1 MSQDSEIEKHSAQRL
16 KKTRVLFFILVPVS
30 FILLAAIL
38 GFQLLTGDPR
48 SIPSA
53 LIDKPVPQFSLL
65 PEPNPTRPVIIAD
78 ADTDAGAEEGQSEIS
93 ENDGQIISQSDE
105 DEADLDLSPMLSGWS
120 IRLGSFAEKQNATN
134 LVERLHESEYKAYT
148 REFNNSA
155 GELVSVFVGPWID
168 KSIAEDYLSEL
179 EDKFRLAG
187 DIVRYEVGS
196 F

>member
-1 MSQDSEIEKHSAQRL
+1 MVYNKKQRIVGTVVL
-16 KKTRVLFFILVPVS
+16 MALVGVLFPVI
-30 FILLAAIL
+30 FD
-38 GFQLLTGDPR
+38 GGDTFQAELESR
-48 SIPSA
+48 IP
-53 LIDKPVPQFSLL
+53 PEPQFSLL

-93 ENDGQIISQSDE
+93 ENDDQIISQSEE

-148 REFNNSA
+148 REVNNSA

>member
-1 MSQDSEIEKHSAQRL
+1 MVYNKKQRIVGTIVL
-16 KKTRVLFFILVPVS
+16 MALVGVLFPVI
-30 FILLAAIL
+30 FD
-38 GFQLLTGDPR
+38 GGDTFQAELESR
-48 SIPSA
+48 IP
-53 LIDKPVPQFSLL
+53 PEPQFSLL

-78 ADTDAGAEEGQSEIS
+78 ADTDAGAGEGQSEIS
-93 ENDGQIISQSDE
+93 ENDGQIISQSEE

-120 IRLGSFAEKQNATN
+120 IRLGSFAEKQNAIN

>member
-1 MSQDSEIEKHSAQRL
+1 MAYNKKQRIVGTIVL
-16 KKTRVLFFILVPVS
+16 MALVGVLFPVI
-30 FILLAAIL
+30 FD
-38 GFQLLTGDPR
+38 GGDTFQAELESR
-48 SIPSA
+48 IP
-53 LIDKPVPQFSLL
+53 PEPQFSLL

-78 ADTDAGAEEGQSEIS
+78 TDTDAVAEEGQSEIS
-93 ENDGQIISQSDE
+93 ENDSQIISQSEE

>member
-1 MSQDSEIEKHSAQRL
+1 MVYNKKQRIVGTIVL
-16 KKTRVLFFILVPVS
+16 MALVGVLFPVI
-30 FILLAAIL
+30 FDGADT
-38 GFQLLTGDPR
+38 FQAELESR
-48 SIPSA
+48 IP
-53 LIDKPVPQFSLL
+53 PEPQFSLL

-93 ENDGQIISQSDE
+93 ENDSQIISQSEE

>member
-1 MSQDSEIEKHSAQRL
+1 MAYNKKQRIVGTIVL
-16 KKTRVLFFILVPVS
+16 MALVGVLFPVI
-30 FILLAAIL
+30 FDGADT
-38 GFQLLTGDPR
+38 FQAELESR
-48 SIPSA
+48 IP
-53 LIDKPVPQFSLL
+53 PEPQFSLL
-65 PEPNPTRPVIIAD
+65 SEPNPTRPVII

-93 ENDGQIISQSDE
+93 ENDGHIISQSKE

-120 IRLGSFAEKQNATN
+120 IRLGSFAEKQNAKN

-148 REFNNSA
+148 REFNNAA

>member
-1 MSQDSEIEKHSAQRL
+1 MVYNKKQRIVGTVVL
-16 KKTRVLFFILVPVS
+16 MALVGVLFPVI
-30 FILLAAIL
+30 FD
-38 GFQLLTGDPR
+38 GGDTFQAELESR
-48 SIPSA
+48 IP
-53 LIDKPVPQFSLL
+53 PEPQFNLL
-65 PEPNPTRPVIIAD
+65 PEPNPTRPIIIAD
-78 ADTDAGAEEGQSEIS
+78 TDIEAGIEEAQSEIS
-93 ENDGQIISQSDE
+93 ENDGHIISQSKE

-120 IRLGSFAEKQNATN
+120 IRLGSFAEKQNAAN

-155 GELVSVFVGPWID
+155 GELVSVFVGPWIE

>member
-1 MSQDSEIEKHSAQRL
+1 LVYNKKQRIVGTIVL
-16 KKTRVLFFILVPVS
+16 MALVGVLFPVI
-30 FILLAAIL
+30 FD
-38 GFQLLTGDPR
+38 GGDTFQAELESR
-48 SIPSA
+48 IP
-53 LIDKPVPQFSLL
+53 PEPQFSLL

-93 ENDGQIISQSDE
+93 ENDSQIISQSEE
-105 DEADLDLSPMLSGWS
+105 DEADLDLGPMLSGWS

>member
-1 MSQDSEIEKHSAQRL
+1 MVYNKKQRIVG
-16 KKTRVLFFILVPVS
+16 TIVLMALVGLLFPVI
-30 FILLAAIL
+30 FD
-38 GFQLLTGDPR
+38 GGDTFQAELESR
-48 SIPSA
+48 IP
-53 LIDKPVPQFSLL
+53 PEPQFSLL

-93 ENDGQIISQSDE
+93 ENDSQIISQSEE

-120 IRLGSFAEKQNATN
+120 IRLGSFAEKQNAIN

>member
-1 MSQDSEIEKHSAQRL
+1 MVYNKKQRIVGTL
-16 KKTRVLFFILVPVS
+16 VLMALVGVLFPVI
-30 FILLAAIL
+30 FD
-38 GFQLLTGDPR
+38 GGDTFQAELESR
-48 SIPSA
+48 IP
-53 LIDKPVPQFSLL
+53 PEPQFNLL
-65 PEPNPTRPVIIAD
+65 PEPNPTRPVIV
-78 ADTDAGAEEGQSEIS
+78 ADTGIEAGIEEAQSEIS
-93 ENDGQIISQSDE
+93 ENDGHIISQPKE
-105 DEADLDLSPMLSGWS
+105 DEADSDLSPMLSGWS

-155 GELVSVFVGPWID
+155 VELVSVFVGPWID

>member
-1 MSQDSEIEKHSAQRL
+1 MVYNKKQRIVGTIVL
-16 KKTRVLFFILVPVS
+16 MALVGVLFPVI
-30 FILLAAIL
+30 FD
-38 GFQLLTGDPR
+38 GGDTFQAELESR
-48 SIPSA
+48 IP
-53 LIDKPVPQFSLL
+53 PEPQFSLL

-78 ADTDAGAEEGQSEIS
+78 TEARLEEGQSEIS
-93 ENDGQIISQSDE
+93 ENDDQIISQPEE

-120 IRLGSFAEKQNATN
+120 IRLGSFAEKQNAAN

-148 REFNNSA
+148 RDFNNSA

>member
-1 MSQDSEIEKHSAQRL
+1 MVYNKKQRIVGTIVL
-16 KKTRVLFFILVPVS
+16 MALVGVLFPVI
-30 FILLAAIL
+30 FD
-38 GFQLLTGDPR
+38 GGDTFQAELESR
-48 SIPSA
+48 IP
-53 LIDKPVPQFSLL
+53 PEPQFSLL

-93 ENDGQIISQSDE
+93 ENDGQIISQPEE

-179 EDKFRLAG
+179 EDQFRLAG

>member
-1 MSQDSEIEKHSAQRL
+1 MVYNKKQRIVGTIVL
-16 KKTRVLFFILVPVS
+16 MALVGVLFPVI
-30 FILLAAIL
+30 FD
-38 GFQLLTGDPR
+38 GGDTFQAELESR
-48 SIPSA
+48 IP
-53 LIDKPVPQFSLL
+53 PEPQFSLL
-65 PEPNPTRPVIIAD
+65 PEPSPTRPVIIAD

-93 ENDGQIISQSDE
+93 ENDSQIISQSEE

-120 IRLGSFAEKQNATN
+120 IRLGSFAEKQNAIN

-168 KSIAEDYLSEL
+168 KSIAENYLSEL
-179 EDKFRLAG
+179 EDQFRLAG

>member
-1 MSQDSEIEKHSAQRL
+1 MVYNKKQRIVGTIVL
-16 KKTRVLFFILVPVS
+16 MALVGVLFPVI
-30 FILLAAIL
+30 FD
-38 GFQLLTGDPR
+38 GGDTFQAELESR
-48 SIPSA
+48 IP
-53 LIDKPVPQFSLL
+53 PEPQFSLL

-93 ENDGQIISQSDE
+93 EKDGQIISQSEE

-148 REFNNSA
+148 REFNNAA

>member
-1 MSQDSEIEKHSAQRL
+1 MVYNKKQRIVGTIVL
-16 KKTRVLFFILVPVS
+16 MALVGVLFPVI
-30 FILLAAIL
+30 FD
-38 GFQLLTGDPR
+38 GGDTFQAELESR
-48 SIPSA
+48 IP
-53 LIDKPVPQFSLL
+53 PEPQFSLL

-78 ADTDAGAEEGQSEIS
+78 ADADTDTDTDTDTDAGAEEGQSEIS
-93 ENDGQIISQSDE
+93 ENDSQIISQSEE

-120 IRLGSFAEKQNATN
+120 IRLGSFAEKQNAIN

-155 GELVSVFVGPWID
+155 GEFVSVFVGPWID

>member
-1 MSQDSEIEKHSAQRL
+1 MVYNKKQRIVGTIVL
-16 KKTRVLFFILVPVS
+16 MALVGVLFPVI
-30 FILLAAIL
+30 FD
-38 GFQLLTGDPR
+38 GGDTFQAELESR
-48 SIPSA
+48 IP
-53 LIDKPVPQFSLL
+53 PEPQFSLL
-65 PEPNPTRPVIIAD
+65 PEPNPTRPVIIADAD

-93 ENDGQIISQSDE
+93 ENDGQIISQSEE

>member
-1 MSQDSEIEKHSAQRL
+1 MVYNKKQRIVGTIVL
-16 KKTRVLFFILVPVS
+16 MALVGVLFPVI
-30 FILLAAIL
+30 FD
-38 GFQLLTGDPR
+38 GGDTFQAELESR
-48 SIPSA
+48 IP
-53 LIDKPVPQFSLL
+53 PEPQFSLL

-78 ADTDAGAEEGQSEIS
+78 ADTDVGAEEGQSEIS
-93 ENDGQIISQSDE
+93 ENDGQIISQSEE

-148 REFNNSA
+148 REFNNAA

>member
-1 MSQDSEIEKHSAQRL
+1 MVYNKKQRIVGTIVL
-16 KKTRVLFFILVPVS
+16 MALVGVLFPVI
-30 FILLAAIL
+30 FD
-38 GFQLLTGDPR
+38 GGDTFQAELESR
-48 SIPSA
+48 IP
-53 LIDKPVPQFSLL
+53 PEPQFSLL

-78 ADTDAGAEEGQSEIS
+78 ADTDSGAEEGQSEIS
-93 ENDGQIISQSDE
+93 ENDGQIISQSEE

-155 GELVSVFVGPWID
+155 GEFVSVFVGPWID

>member
-1 MSQDSEIEKHSAQRL
+1 MVYNKKQRIVG
-16 KKTRVLFFILVPVS
+16 TIVLMALVGLLFPVI
-30 FILLAAIL
+30 FD
-38 GFQLLTGDPR
+38 GGDTFQAELESR
-48 SIPSA
+48 IP
-53 LIDKPVPQFSLL
+53 PEPQFSLL

-78 ADTDAGAEEGQSEIS
+78 TDTDAGAEEGQSEIS
-93 ENDGQIISQSDE
+93 ENDSQIISQSEE

-120 IRLGSFAEKQNATN
+120 IRLGSFAEKQNAIN

>member
-1 MSQDSEIEKHSAQRL
+1 MVYNKKQRIVGTIVL
-16 KKTRVLFFILVPVS
+16 MALVGVLFPVI
-30 FILLAAIL
+30 FD
-38 GFQLLTGDPR
+38 GGDTFQAELESR
-48 SIPSA
+48 IP
-53 LIDKPVPQFSLL
+53 PEPQFSLL

-78 ADTDAGAEEGQSEIS
+78 TDTDAGAEEGQSEIS
-93 ENDGQIISQSDE
+93 ENDSQIISQSEE

>member
-1 MSQDSEIEKHSAQRL
+1 MVYNKKQRIVG
-16 KKTRVLFFILVPVS
+16 TIVLMALVGLLFPVI
-30 FILLAAIL
+30 FD
-38 GFQLLTGDPR
+38 GGDTFQAELESR
-48 SIPSA
+48 IP
-53 LIDKPVPQFSLL
+53 PEPQFSLL

-78 ADTDAGAEEGQSEIS
+78 ADTDSGAEEGQSEIS
-93 ENDGQIISQSDE
+93 ENDSQIISQSEE

-120 IRLGSFAEKQNATN
+120 IRLGSFAEKQNAIN

>member
-1 MSQDSEIEKHSAQRL
+1 MVYNKKQRIVGTIVL
-16 KKTRVLFFILVPVS
+16 MAFVGVLFSVIFD
-30 FILLAAIL
+30 
-38 GFQLLTGDPR
+38 GGDTFQAELESR
-48 SIPSA
+48 IP
-53 LIDKPVPQFSLL
+53 PEPQFNLL
-65 PEPNPTRPVIIAD
+65 SEPNPTRPVIIAD
-78 ADTDAGAEEGQSEIS
+78 TETEAGVEEGQSEIS
-93 ENDGQIISQSDE
+93 ENDGQIISQPE
-105 DEADLDLSPMLSGWS
+105 EGEPDLDLSPMLSGWS

-187 DIVRYEVGS
+187 NIVRYEVGS

>member
-1 MSQDSEIEKHSAQRL
+1 MVYNKKQRIVGTIVL
-16 KKTRVLFFILVPVS
+16 MALVGVLFPVI
-30 FILLAAIL
+30 FD
-38 GFQLLTGDPR
+38 GGDTFQAELESR
-48 SIPSA
+48 IP
-53 LIDKPVPQFSLL
+53 PEPQFSLL

-78 ADTDAGAEEGQSEIS
+78 ADADTDTDTDAGAEEGQSEIS
-93 ENDGQIISQSDE
+93 ENESQIISQSEE

-120 IRLGSFAEKQNATN
+120 IRLGSFAEKQNAIN

>member
-1 MSQDSEIEKHSAQRL
+1 MEIPLVYNKKQRIVG
-16 KKTRVLFFILVPVS
+16 TIVLMALVGLLFPVI
-30 FILLAAIL
+30 FD
-38 GFQLLTGDPR
+38 GGDTFQAELESR
-48 SIPSA
+48 IP
-53 LIDKPVPQFSLL
+53 PEPQFSLL

-78 ADTDAGAEEGQSEIS
+78 TDTDAGAEEGQSEIS
-93 ENDGQIISQSDE
+93 ENDSQIISQSEE

>member
-1 MSQDSEIEKHSAQRL
+1 MVYNKKQRIVG
-16 KKTRVLFFILVPVS
+16 TIVLMALVGLLFPVI
-30 FILLAAIL
+30 FD
-38 GFQLLTGDPR
+38 GGDTFQAELESR
-48 SIPSA
+48 IP
-53 LIDKPVPQFSLL
+53 PEPQFSLL

-93 ENDGQIISQSDE
+93 ENDSQIISQSEE

>member
-1 MSQDSEIEKHSAQRL
+1 MVYNKKQRIVGTIVL
-16 KKTRVLFFILVPVS
+16 MALVGVLFPVI
-30 FILLAAIL
+30 FD
-38 GFQLLTGDPR
+38 GGDTFQAELESR
-48 SIPSA
+48 IP
-53 LIDKPVPQFSLL
+53 PEPQFNLL
-65 PEPNPTRPVIIAD
+65 PEPNPTRPAIIAD
-78 ADTDAGAEEGQSEIS
+78 TVAGLEEDQSEIS
-93 ENDGQIISQSDE
+93 GNDGQIISQSEE

-148 REFNNSA
+148 REFNNPA

-179 EDKFRLAG
+179 EDQFRLAG

>member
-1 MSQDSEIEKHSAQRL
+1 MVYNKKQRIVGTIVL
-16 KKTRVLFFILVPVS
+16 MALVGVLFPVI
-30 FILLAAIL
+30 FD
-38 GFQLLTGDPR
+38 GGDTFQAELESR
-48 SIPSA
+48 IP
-53 LIDKPVPQFSLL
+53 PEPQFSLL

-78 ADTDAGAEEGQSEIS
+78 ADTDSGAEEGQSEIS
-93 ENDGQIISQSDE
+93 ENDGQIISQSEE

-120 IRLGSFAEKQNATN
+120 IRLGSFAEKQNAKN

-179 EDKFRLAG
+179 EDQFRLAG

>member
-1 MSQDSEIEKHSAQRL
+1 MAL
-16 KKTRVLFFILVPVS
+16 VGVLFPVI
-30 FILLAAIL
+30 FD
-38 GFQLLTGDPR
+38 GGDTFQAELESR
-48 SIPSA
+48 IP
-53 LIDKPVPQFSLL
+53 PEPQFSLL

-78 ADTDAGAEEGQSEIS
+78 ADTDSGAEEGQSEIS
-93 ENDGQIISQSDE
+93 ENDGQIISQSEE

-168 KSIAEDYLSEL
+168 KSIAEDYLSQL

>member
-1 MSQDSEIEKHSAQRL
+1 MVYNKKQRIVGTVVL
-16 KKTRVLFFILVPVS
+16 MALVGVLFPVI
-30 FILLAAIL
+30 FD
-38 GFQLLTGDPR
+38 GGDTFQAELESR
-48 SIPSA
+48 IP
-53 LIDKPVPQFSLL
+53 PEPQFSLL

-78 ADTDAGAEEGQSEIS
+78 ADTDSGVEDGQSEIS
-93 ENDGQIISQSDE
+93 ENDGQIISQSEE

>member
-1 MSQDSEIEKHSAQRL
+1 MVYNKKQRIVGTIVL
-16 KKTRVLFFILVPVS
+16 MALVGVLFPVI
-30 FILLAAIL
+30 FD
-38 GFQLLTGDPR
+38 GGDTFQAELESR
-48 SIPSA
+48 IP
-53 LIDKPVPQFSLL
+53 PEPQFSLL

-78 ADTDAGAEEGQSEIS
+78 ADTDSGAEEGQSEIS
-93 ENDGQIISQSDE
+93 ENDGQIISQSEE

-148 REFNNSA
+148 REFNNAA

>member
-1 MSQDSEIEKHSAQRL
+1 MVYNKKQRIVGTIVL
-16 KKTRVLFFILVPVS
+16 MTLVGVLFPVI
-30 FILLAAIL
+30 FD
-38 GFQLLTGDPR
+38 GGDTFQAELESR
-48 SIPSA
+48 IP
-53 LIDKPVPQFSLL
+53 PEPQFSLL

-93 ENDGQIISQSDE
+93 ENDGQIISQSEE

-120 IRLGSFAEKQNATN
+120 IRLGSFAEKQNAKN

>member
-1 MSQDSEIEKHSAQRL
+1 MVYNKKQRIVGTIVL
-16 KKTRVLFFILVPVS
+16 MALVAVLFPVI
-30 FILLAAIL
+30 FD
-38 GFQLLTGDPR
+38 GGDTFQAELESR
-48 SIPSA
+48 IP
-53 LIDKPVPQFSLL
+53 PEPQFSLL

-93 ENDGQIISQSDE
+93 ENDSQIISQSEE

>member
-1 MSQDSEIEKHSAQRL
+1 MVYNKKQRIVGTIVL
-16 KKTRVLFFILVPVS
+16 MALVGVLFPVI
-30 FILLAAIL
+30 FD
-38 GFQLLTGDPR
+38 GGNTFQAELESR
-48 SIPSA
+48 IP
-53 LIDKPVPQFSLL
+53 PEPQFNLL
-65 PEPNPTRPVIIAD
+65 PEPNPTRPVIIADAD

-93 ENDGQIISQSDE
+93 EKDGQIISQSEE

-120 IRLGSFAEKQNATN
+120 IRLGSFAEKQKATN

>member
-1 MSQDSEIEKHSAQRL
+1 LVYNKKQRIVGTIVL
-16 KKTRVLFFILVPVS
+16 MALVGVLFPVI
-30 FILLAAIL
+30 FD
-38 GFQLLTGDPR
+38 GGDTFQAELESR
-48 SIPSA
+48 IP
-53 LIDKPVPQFSLL
+53 PEPQFSLL

-78 ADTDAGAEEGQSEIS
+78 ADTDVGAEEGQSEIS
-93 ENDGQIISQSDE
+93 ENDGQKISQSEE

>member
-1 MSQDSEIEKHSAQRL
+1 MAYNKKQRIVGTIVL
-16 KKTRVLFFILVPVS
+16 MALVGVLFPVI
-30 FILLAAIL
+30 FD
-38 GFQLLTGDPR
+38 GGDTFQAELESR
-48 SIPSA
+48 IP
-53 LIDKPVPQFSLL
+53 PEPQFSLL

-78 ADTDAGAEEGQSEIS
+78 ADADTDAGAEEGQSEIS
-93 ENDGQIISQSDE
+93 ENDSQIISQSEE
-105 DEADLDLSPMLSGWS
+105 DGADLDLGPMLSGWS
-120 IRLGSFAEKQNATN
+120 IRLGSFAEKQNAIN

-179 EDKFRLAG
+179 EDQFRLAG